1 MQQKGTLMRTLVL
14 EKTMDF
20 QPLLEKV
27 EQRLQEEA
35 VNQRGIIGNLAV
47 HIIKA
52 GGKRLRPLLVIL
64 SGWKEDLNYNPLLNA
79 AIAAELLHTA
89 SLIHD
94 DIIDRADNRRGIPTL
109 NAVKGEHAA
118 VITGDYLFARAL
130 TLLSK
135 QNTNRALPCLVQSI
149 ESMCEG
155 IIEEISSVY
164 NPATTEKD
172 YLSRIDK
179 KTASLVA
186 ACCEAG
192 ARIREASPEEVDAHA
207 AFGRNLGMCFQII
220 DDILDFTADEKTLGK
235 PANSDFSQGILT
247 LPVIYLLQD
256 SNWSQ
261 PVRRM
266 IAKRSFTNDE
276 LSFVK
281 EGIHKTTSLQLAYQ
295 KALEYQDRARACLAS
310 LTTTPEPVRPI
321 FHRFTEMVID
331 RIR

>member
-1 MQQKGTLMRTLVL
+1 MQQKGILMSTLVL
-14 EKTMDF
+14 EKSMDF

-27 EQRLQEEA
+27 EQRLQEVV
-35 VNQRGIIGNLAV
+35 VNQNRTIGNLAV

-64 SGWKEDLNYNPLLNA
+64 SGWKEDCNCDSLLDVA
-79 AIAAELLHTA
+79 VAAELLHTA

-94 DIIDRADNRRGIPTL
+94 DIIDKADNRRGFPTL

-118 VITGDYLFARAL
+118 VMTGDYLFARAL
-130 TLLSK
+130 SLLSK
-135 QNTNRALPCLVQSI
+135 QSLYSTLPCLMGSI

-192 ARIREASPEEVDAHA
+192 ALVRDASPEEVDAHA
-207 AFGRNLGMCFQII
+207 AFGRNLGMCYQII
-220 DDILDFTADEKTLGK
+220 DDILDFTADEETLGK
-235 PANSDFSQGILT
+235 PADSDFSQGILT

-256 SNWSQ
+256 PNWNQ
-261 PVRRM
+261 PVRR
-266 IAKRSFTNDE
+266 ILAKRCCTDDE

-281 EGIHKTTSLQLAYQ
+281 DGIHKTASLQLAYA
-295 KALEYQDRARACLAS
+295 KALEYQDKARVCLAS
-310 LTTTPEPVRPI
+310 FPTMPEPVRSI
-321 FHRFTEMVID
+321 FNKITEMVIE